1 MKRDNKS
8 PGSLKYGLTLATL
21 LCWILPIIVVTTT
34 AAVLFDSYYR
44 KNIEHST
51 QMNSENAMRQ
61 VELRMLSVIEDSK
74 AVSYDGVVREAY
86 RNGGRLVYYYVTEY
100 LNQKFTR
107 SSQYR
112 CVFISSVNEN
122 ESIHSFACAPGMP
135 KLDLL
140 RNYTTNVLPATKD
153 LLKDKDTGIYFMTVD
168 NELYLVRN
176 LLDKDFVPYA
186 ILVMNLEKS
195 EVFQSLYNIPDIFI
209 SNLSIDGVHIPLSSD
224 EGETGSEGTEFGTVV
239 DGHVIKFYV
248 QRPRFSVW
256 NSVPMLRW
264 AIFLIGLLV
273 LPLLMLV
280 ILLFYK
286 NINHP
291 MKVLINANA
300 RVQSGERGY
309 QIKEDAPNFEFKQ
322 LYHHFNSMSTEL
334 KNQFDQIYLEQQA
347 LQQAKIKAL
356 QSQINPHFLNNTLE
370 IINLEAR
377 VAENESVCSM
387 IEALS
392 TMLGAAIGR
401 DDRSRIQLSEEL
413 RYVDAYLYITKKRLG
428 DRLTIKRDIDPD
440 MLSFLIPRLMLQP
453 IIENAIEHDL
463 SRTGGELSLRV
474 YRTEDNMGAAFCF
487 EIEHDGIIT
496 DKGWAKIQ
504 KSLEPDVSLDP
515 ESFKGNSVGIR
526 NVNQRLRLMYGD
538 NYSFEILQ
546 PVRGRILAKI
556 VLRGENG
563 QAENKMHKIEQL

>member
-1 MKRDNKS
+1 MKRDKINPK
-8 PGSLKYGLTLATL
+8 SLKYGLTLATL

-34 AAVLFDSYYR
+34 AAILFDSYYR

-51 QMNSENAMRQ
+51 KMNSENAMRQ
-61 VELRMLSVIEDSK
+61 VELRMLSVIEGSK
-74 AVSYDGVVREAY
+74 AVSYDGVVRDAY

-107 SSQYR
+107 SPEYR
-112 CVFISSVNEN
+112 CVFISSVDAR
-122 ESIHSFACAPGMP
+122 ESIHSFACAPGTP

-140 RNYTTNVLPATKD
+140 RNYTTNVLPAAKD

-195 EVFQSLYNIPDIFI
+195 EIFQSLYTLPDIFI
-209 SNLSIDGVHIPLSSD
+209 SNLSIDGVHIPLSAD
-224 EGETGSEGTEFGTVV
+224 DYETGPEGIEFGTVV
-239 DGHVIKFYV
+239 DGHNINIYV
-248 QRPRFSVW
+248 QRPHFSVW
-256 NSVPMLRW
+256 KSVPMLRW
-264 AIFLIGLLV
+264 SIFMIGLLV

-280 ILLFYK
+280 IYLFHK
-286 NINHP
+286 NINRP
-291 MKVLINANA
+291 MKVLIKANY
-300 RVQSGERGY
+300 RVQSGQRGY

-322 LYHHFNSMSTEL
+322 LYRHFNSMSTEL
-334 KNQFDQIYLEQQA
+334 KNQFDRIYLEQQA

-392 TMLGAAIGR
+392 TMLDAAIGR
-401 DDRSRIQLSEEL
+401 DDRSQIQLSEEL
-413 RYVDAYLYITKKRLG
+413 RYVDAYLHITKKRLG

-440 MLSFLIPRLMLQP
+440 MLSCLIPRLMLQP

-463 SRTGGELSLRV
+463 SRTGGELSLHV
-474 YRTEDNMGAAFCF
+474 YRDEDSKGPALCF
-487 EIEHDGIIT
+487 EIEHDGKIT
-496 DKGWAKIQ
+496 DKGWANIR
-504 KSLEPDVSLDP
+504 KSLELDP
-515 ESFKGNSVGIR
+515 SPDSESFRGSSVGIR
-526 NVNQRLRLMYGD
+526 NVNQRLRLIYGD

-546 PVRGRILAKI
+546 PVQGRVLAKI
-556 VLRGENG
+556 VLRGGNG
-563 QAENKMHKIEQL
+563 QPENKMHKIEQ